1 MLQMAQAQA
10 EHAIRQF
17 GKAANLSSTN
27 RALTTNTL
35 GRTRHS
41 STSSFFLS
49 FYSYNKLAAGTHHDS
64 VKRHPNSVSTNYRE
78 RPKHAKFPMG
88 TCRSQQ
94 GWFEFSA
101 PSGGRKV
108 DGVSISDFTILSHL
122 QVSHSSSR
130 DYITIL

>member
-1 MLQMAQAQA
+1 MAQAQA

-27 RALTTNTL
+27 RALTINKL
-35 GRTRHS
+35 GATRHS

-49 FYSYNKLAAGTHHDS
+49 FYSYNKLAAGIHHVS
-64 VKRHPNSVSTNYRE
+64 VKRHPNSGSTNCGEHPR
-78 RPKHAKFPMG
+78 HAEFPRG

-108 DGVSISDFTILSHL
+108 DGVSIGDFTILSHL
-122 QVSHSSSR
+122 QVGHSSFR